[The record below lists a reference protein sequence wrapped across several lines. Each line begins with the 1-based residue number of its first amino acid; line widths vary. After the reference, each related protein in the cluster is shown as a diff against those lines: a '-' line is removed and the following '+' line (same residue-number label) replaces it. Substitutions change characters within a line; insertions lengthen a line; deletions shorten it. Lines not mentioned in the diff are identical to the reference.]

1 MKWDMC
7 GAATGCMYSH
17 NLVLLPNTCAV
28 MGTLSLVSRI
38 QMPLRV
44 VGVLACAENMP
55 SGSAYRPS
63 DVYRGFN
70 GVSVEIINTDA
81 EGRLCL
87 ADALA
92 WACNKYN
99 PRSTIDLATLTG
111 AIGVALG
118 STRAGLFCKDKQ
130 LSSAILAAA
139 RASGEKVWPMPMDIE
154 YDHAISAGIAD
165 IKNQAAAGT
174 GVSTSAMFLTH
185 FVTGPHAHLDIAS
198 MAWSTALRPPFSTT
212 GATGWGVRLLYE
224 YLRELSQPA
233 GSSSSSVADPPT
245 SESF

>member
-1 MKWDMC
+1 M
-7 GAATGCMYSH
+7 
-17 NLVLLPNTCAV
+17 VQV
-28 MGTLSLVSRI
+28 
-38 QMPLRV
+38 RV

-55 SGSAYRPS
+55 SATAYRPS

-92 WACNKYN
+92 WACSKYN
-99 PRSTIDLATLTG
+99 PRCTIDLATLTG

-118 STRAGLFCKDKQ
+118 CTRAGLFCKDKQ
-130 LSSAILAAA
+130 LSSALIAAA
-139 RASGEKVWPMPMDIE
+139 RVSGERVWPMPMDSE
-154 YDHAISAGIAD
+154 YDHAICASIAD
-165 IKNQAAAGT
+165 IKNQAASGT

-198 MAWSTALRPPFSTT
+198 VAWTTAVRAPFSTA
-212 GATGWGVRLLYE
+212 GATGWGVRLLHE
-224 YLRELSQPA
+224 YLRALASDP
-233 GSSSSSVADPPT
+233 SLVAPT
-245 SESF
+245 IPDVC

>member
-1 MKWDMC
+1 M
-7 GAATGCMYSH
+7 
-17 NLVLLPNTCAV
+17 
-28 MGTLSLVSRI
+28 TLY
-38 QMPLRV
+38 
-44 VGVLACAENMP
+44 A
-55 SGSAYRPS
+55 
-63 DVYRGFN
+63 
-70 GVSVEIINTDA
+70 DA

-130 LSSAILAAA
+130 LSSAIIAAA
-139 RASGEKVWPMPMDIE
+139 RVSGEKLWPMPMDSD
-154 YDHAISAGIAD
+154 YDNAIAAGIAD
-165 IKNQAAAGT
+165 IKNQAAPGT

-198 MAWSTALRPPFSTT
+198 MAWSTSLRSPFSTT
-212 GATGWGVRLLYE
+212 GATGWGVRLLHE
-224 YLRELSQPA
+224 YLRALSQPT
-233 GSSSSSVADPPT
+233 SSSSPPPADPAIPDWM
-245 SESF
+245 

>member
-1 MKWDMC
+1 MGHVRCCDRFAFRHRNRML
-7 GAATGCMYSH
+7 SQR
-17 NLVLLPNTCAV
+17 NSLSAV
-28 MGTLSLVSRI
+28 MATLSLASQI
-38 QMPLRV
+38 QIPLRV

-55 SGSAYRPS
+55 SGTAYRPS
-63 DVYRGFN
+63 DIYRGFN

-92 WACNKYN
+92 WACQKYK
-99 PRSTIDLATLTG
+99 PRATIDLATLTG

-118 STRAGLFCKDKQ
+118 TTRAGLFCKDKQ
-130 LSSAILAAA
+130 LSNAIMAAA
-139 RASGEKVWPMPMDIE
+139 RASSERVWPMPMDSE
-154 YDHAISAGIAD
+154 YDHAISASIAD

-198 MAWSTALRPPFSTT
+198 MAWTTSPRLPFATT

-224 YLRELSQPA
+224 YMKAMSQPV
-233 GSSSSSVADPPT
+233 GSSNSPEVGHKSD
-245 SESF
+245 

>member
-1 MKWDMC
+1 M
-7 GAATGCMYSH
+7 A
-17 NLVLLPNTCAV
+17 
-28 MGTLSLVSRI
+28 TLSLASKI
-38 QMPLRV
+38 QIPLRV

-55 SGSAYRPS
+55 SGTAYRPS
-63 DVYRGFN
+63 DVYRGYN

-87 ADALA
+87 ADALS
-92 WACNKYN
+92 WACHKFN

-118 STRAGLFCKDKQ
+118 TTRAGLFCKDKL
-130 LSSAILAAA
+130 LSSAIIAAA
-139 RASGEKVWPMPMDIE
+139 RESGERVWPMPMDSE
-154 YDHAISAGIAD
+154 YDQAISAGIAD

-198 MAWSTALRPPFSTT
+198 VAWSTSLRSPFSTT
-212 GATGWGVRLLYE
+212 GATGWGVKLLHQ
-224 YLRELSQPA
+224 YLVASSQPA
-233 GSSSSSVADPPT
+233 SSSSSSMADPSPDT
-245 SESF
+245 M

>member
-1 MKWDMC
+1 
-7 GAATGCMYSH
+7 MYH
-17 NLVLLPNTCAV
+17 TFAV
-28 MGTLSLVSRI
+28 MATLSLVSRI
-38 QMPLRV
+38 QLPLRV

-55 SGSAYRPS
+55 SATSYRPS

-92 WACNKYN
+92 WACDKYR
-99 PRSTIDLATLTG
+99 PRATIDLATLTG

-118 STRAGLFCKDKQ
+118 TTRAGLFCKDKQ
-130 LSSAILAAA
+130 LLSDIKAAA
-139 RASGEKVWPMPMDIE
+139 RVSGEKVWPMPMDSE

-165 IKNQAAAGT
+165 IKNQAAPGT

-198 MAWSTALRPPFSTT
+198 MAWSTSLRSPFSKT
-212 GATGWGVRLLYE
+212 GATGWGVRLLHE
-224 YLRELSQPA
+224 YLRALSLHNA
-233 GSSSSSVADPPT
+233 SDS
-245 SESF
+245 

>member
-1 MKWDMC
+1 M
-7 GAATGCMYSH
+7 
-17 NLVLLPNTCAV
+17 
-28 MGTLSLVSRI
+28 TLY
-38 QMPLRV
+38 
-44 VGVLACAENMP
+44 A
-55 SGSAYRPS
+55 
-63 DVYRGFN
+63 
-70 GVSVEIINTDA
+70 DA

-130 LSSAILAAA
+130 LSSAIIAAA
-139 RASGEKVWPMPMDIE
+139 RVSGEKVWPMPMDSE
-154 YDHAISAGIAD
+154 YDNAIAAGIAD
-165 IKNQAAAGT
+165 IKNQAAPGT

-198 MAWSTALRPPFSTT
+198 MAWSTSLRSPFSTT
-212 GATGWGVRLLYE
+212 GATGWGVRLLHE
-224 YLRELSQPA
+224 YLRALSQPT
-233 GSSSSSVADPPT
+233 SSSSPLPADPAIPDWM
-245 SESF
+245 